1 MISVSFRLL
10 SEDKNSSR
18 AVCIIILKF
27 INVSN
32 FVDFIFIL
40 KITLFSWLNIE
51 FWDSFEIYSIFNSL
65 MLTAKI
71 IT

>member
-1 MISVSFRLL
+1 MISVSFTLL

-18 AVCIIILKF
+18 EVCIIILKF

-40 KITLFSWLNIE
+40 KIALFSWLNIE